1 MAISVLQ
8 DRKFLVHV
16 SVELVLVGSMAYF
29 FHHRS
34 KTLEERV
41 KKVEEELITLTDMLQ
56 QELTTIKKDMKGDKS
71 NPEFQQL
78 YQENSLLRQQIQR
91 QQLSA
96 NQTIQQLHQQL
107 RQMKED
113 QGKEEQ
119 FKEKFK
125 EQFKEQFNNESK
137 EQGKEQS
144 KDQFKDHF
152 DNENNVDIIEI
163 FSMTM
168 PPKKSN
174 SSNASIEVI
183 ESESEIDLDD
193 ELREELNEL
202 KQ

>member
-71 NPEFQQL
+71 NPELQQL

-113 QGKEEQ
+113 QGKE
-119 FKEKFK
+119 EKFK

>member
-71 NPEFQQL
+71 NPELQQL

-137 EQGKEQS
+137 EQGK
-144 KDQFKDHF
+144 DHF

>member
-71 NPEFQQL
+71 NPELQQL

-137 EQGKEQS
+137 EQGK
-144 KDQFKDHF
+144 DQFKDHF

>member
-71 NPEFQQL
+71 NPELQQL
-78 YQENSLLRQQIQR
+78 YQENPLLRQQIQR

-113 QGKEEQ
+113 QGKE
-119 FKEKFK
+119 EKFK

>member
-16 SVELVLVGSMAYF
+16 SVELVLIGSMAYF

-41 KKVEEELITLTDMLQ
+41 KKVEEELITLTDTLQ
-56 QELTTIKKDMKGDKS
+56 QELTTIKKEMKGDKS
-71 NPEFQQL
+71 NPELQKL

-91 QQLSA
+91 QQVSA
-96 NQTIQQLHQQL
+96 NQTIQQLQQQYQQQL
-107 RQMKED
+107 RQIKED
-113 QGKEEQ
+113 QGRDQ
-119 FKEKFK
+119 IK

-137 EQGKEQS
+137 DQFKDQS
-144 KDQFKDHF
+144 KDQFNK
-152 DNENNVDIIEI
+152 ESNVDIIEI
-163 FSMTM
+163 FSMAM

-183 ESESEIDLDD
+183 DSESEIDLDD

>member
-41 KKVEEELITLTDMLQ
+41 KKVEEELITLTDTLQ
-56 QELTTIKKDMKGDKS
+56 QELTTIKKEMKGDKS
-71 NPEFQQL
+71 NPELQKL

-91 QQLSA
+91 QQVSA
-96 NQTIQQLHQQL
+96 NQTIQQLQQQYQQQL

-113 QGKEEQ
+113 QGKEQ
-119 FKEKFK
+119 GK
-125 EQFKEQFNNESK
+125 EQGKD
-137 EQGKEQS
+137 QGKEQS
-144 KDQFKDHF
+144 KEQVDFVS
-152 DNENNVDIIEI
+152 EDIIEI
-163 FSMTM
+163 FSMAM

-183 ESESEIDLDD
+183 DSESEIDLDD

-202 KQ
+202 NQ

>member
-8 DRKFLVHV
+8 DRKFLIHV

-56 QELTTIKKDMKGDKS
+56 QELTTIKKEMKGDKS
-71 NPEFQQL
+71 NPELQKL
-78 YQENSLLRQQIQR
+78 YQENSLLRQQMQR

-96 NQTIQQLHQQL
+96 NQAIQQLQQQYQQQL

-113 QGKEEQ
+113 QGKDE
-119 FKEKFK
+119 
-125 EQFKEQFNNESK
+125 
-137 EQGKEQS
+137 S
-144 KDQFKDHF
+144 KDQSRDIGKDVSRDIGKDESRDLEQH
-152 DNENNVDIIEI
+152 DIIEI
-163 FSMTM
+163 FSITM
-168 PPKKSN
+168 PPKSN

-183 ESESEIDLDD
+183 DSESEIDLDD
-193 ELREELNEL
+193 ELIEELKEL
-202 KQ
+202 NQ

>member
-71 NPEFQQL
+71 NPELQQL

-137 EQGKEQS
+137 EQGK
-144 KDQFKDHF
+144 DQFKDHF

-183 ESESEIDLDD
+183 DSESEIDLDD

>member
-56 QELTTIKKDMKGDKS
+56 QELTTIKKEMKGDKS
-71 NPEFQQL
+71 NPELQKL
-78 YQENSLLRQQIQR
+78 YQENSLLRQQMQR

-96 NQTIQQLHQQL
+96 NQAIQQLQQQYQQQL

-113 QGKEEQ
+113 QGKDE
-119 FKEKFK
+119 
-125 EQFKEQFNNESK
+125 
-137 EQGKEQS
+137 S
-144 KDQFKDHF
+144 KDQSRDIGKDVGK
-152 DNENNVDIIEI
+152 DQSRDIGKDESRDLYNNEEQHNMIEI
-163 FSMTM
+163 FSITM
-168 PPKKSN
+168 PPKSN
-174 SSNASIEVI
+174 SSNASIELI
-183 ESESEIDLDD
+183 DSESEIDLD
-193 ELREELNEL
+193 EELIEEL
-202 KQ
+202 KELNQ

>member
-8 DRKFLVHV
+8 DRKFLIHV

-56 QELTTIKKDMKGDKS
+56 QELTTIKKEMKGDKS
-71 NPEFQQL
+71 NPELQKL
-78 YQENSLLRQQIQR
+78 YQENSLLRQQMQR

-96 NQTIQQLHQQL
+96 NQAIQQLQQQYQQQL

-113 QGKEEQ
+113 QGKDE
-119 FKEKFK
+119 
-125 EQFKEQFNNESK
+125 
-137 EQGKEQS
+137 S
-144 KDQFKDHF
+144 KDQSRDIGKDVSR
-152 DNENNVDIIEI
+152 DIGKDESRDLYNNEEQHDIIEI
-163 FSMTM
+163 FSITM
-168 PPKKSN
+168 PPKSN

-183 ESESEIDLDD
+183 DSESEIDLDD
-193 ELREELNEL
+193 ELIEELKEL
-202 KQ
+202 NQ